1 MAELVRKKTSAL
13 PLLAAGSI
21 TGKEFFSVGYQGS
34 NYRVLLEELKTYIGV
49 SGGGGGSVDL
59 TSVLSD
65 VVPFA
70 DNSYTL
76 GADGN
81 HWKRVYVNDIDSDC
95 DLTLSP
101 GGNVLIPGSDLEV
114 GGSIYM
120 DGQLLSTR
128 AYVDGMLSGKASAD
142 ALSSLVGRVTTIE
155 EDYLQS
161 SHYDKLVELINGKV
175 GMGEIQGNY
184 LSLRDG
190 GIVSGDVDFRGEL
203 TIAGYIIGGSSSGL
217 TLKTNGENALVYNI
231 LTDAVKYALKSDI
244 PTTTDQIGE
253 GNNLYFTNQR
263 ALDATNGTYLPID
276 GIAKGAET
284 AGTAASA
291 GYANSAGQATND
303 SAGNKIVD
311 TYLKISDYNT
321 SIEDLATESWV
332 SQQGYAVASLMGV
345 LNITNAAGNTATFK
359 PYSNGPTS
367 LTINKS
373 FVGLSNV
380 ENTALST
387 WAGSANITTLGTITS
402 GIWNGAKID
411 QSHLD
416 LSGYVKDGASIN
428 SLGIT
433 SINTTTIRTQ
443 GDYIR
448 QSGSSEVWKLSTY
461 GSGNNPIFSKPLYV
475 QDGTSYNLLATQSWA
490 NSNFHPLTTVD
501 TAPTIS
507 SSNLVTSGGV
517 AKAVADLAES
527 ADGLYQRKGSYLTSS
542 STLASANLDNN
553 TITIAGTSVSLGGSI
568 TQNQLIA
575 NLGLKGLAFE
585 DSIDLS
591 GYQEKITSTHKLD
604 YGLISGTPT
613 LATVATSGSYND
625 LSNKPTIPSAITES
639 TVSGWGFTKNAGT
652 ITGIK
657 MNKVSIGTSGV
668 VDLGTVL
675 TSHQTIHSLTIKNS
689 DESYSLTYTPNSSS
703 LSITLGKSWV
713 GLGNVENTKL
723 STWAGSANITT
734 LGTIT
739 SGTWKGSKITN
750 AYLDK
755 STITVAGQ
763 EIPLGGVAP
772 AENLK
777 EPLGI
782 TALSSTVDNHG
793 TIIDDL
799 DARFSD
805 YLPKAGGIIDGTLY
819 VDGAGASIELKEGAI
834 KSNLSGIDS
843 WSIDDSGNGVFKSLK
858 VGSSSVI
865 HTGNISSYALAKDS
879 NGTVSLDGNIDI
891 FNADSSIIIKD
902 GAITSSTYGK
912 IKWSID
918 NEGDGVLKSLTVA
931 EKIEPSEYMGASIGA
946 ENKPFRRI
954 YAYRICEDGKFL
966 EDKYVQRDGTVLK
979 SQVMVSYHGK
989 WVLTHNIDIDAI
1001 LAYSPLYDAQQ
1012 KDKIVPIKHPDLST
1026 QPSILSQKFA
1036 GEYVYEQMRYVRGQG
1051 RDYVETIVEDS
1062 FYDKALIVD
1071 VTVACESNFG
1081 TVVDKDVTVYSYN
1094 RTIVAHNF
1102 DAGFNYWVRV
1112 VWTDNPVKKKNN
1124 YYYGGY

>member
-34 NYRVLLEELKTYIGV
+34 NYRVLLEELKTYVGV

-59 TSVLSD
+59 TSV
-65 VVPFA
+65 
-70 DNSYTL
+70 
-76 GADGN
+76 
-81 HWKRVYVNDIDSDC
+81 
-95 DLTLSP
+95 
-101 GGNVLIPGSDLEV
+101 
-114 GGSIYM
+114 
-120 DGQLLSTR
+120 
-128 AYVDGMLSGKASAD
+128 
-142 ALSSLVGRVTTIE
+142 LSSLVGRVTTIE

-217 TLKTNGENALVYNI
+217 TLKTNGENAPVYNI

-276 GIAKGAET
+276 GTAERAKT

-291 GYANSAGQATND
+291 GYADSAGQATND

-542 STLASANLDNN
+542 STLASANLDKN
-553 TITIAGTSVSLGGSI
+553 TITIAGTSIALGSSI

-575 NLGLKGLAFE
+575 NLGLKDLAFK

-591 GYQEKITSTHKLD
+591 GYQEKITPTNMLD
-604 YGLISGTPT
+604 YSLISDTPK
-613 LATVATSGSYND
+613 LATVATSGDYKD
-625 LSNKPTIPSAITES
+625 LLNKPTIPSAVTES
-639 TVSGWGFTKNAGT
+639 TVSGWGFTKNTGT

-657 MNKVSIGTSGV
+657 MNGASKGTSGV
-668 VDLGTVL
+668 VNLGTVITEVHNLSFTAGKPSIGSGLTYSPTSEAKTINIPTNTTHLTNDSGFL
-675 TSHQTIHSLTIKNS
+675 TSHQSIHSLTIKNS

-713 GLGNVENTKL
+713 GLGNVENKSSATIRGEITSSNVTDAL
-723 STWAGSANITT
+723 GYTPYNSANFTKAKIKST
-734 LGTIT
+734 LGISDWALAISKPTYTAAEVGALPSTTAIPNSDTIAAW
-739 SGTWKGSKITN
+739 GFI
-750 AYLDK
+750 L
-755 STITVAGQ
+755 
-763 EIPLGGVAP
+763 
-772 AENLK
+772 
-777 EPLGI
+777 EPVLNDRL
-782 TALSSTVDNHG
+782 A
-793 TIIDDL
+793 
-799 DARFSD
+799 D
-805 YLPKAGGIIDGTLY
+805 YLPLSGGTINGTLY

-879 NGTVSLDGNIDI
+879 NGTVSLDGNLDI

-946 ENKPFRRI
+946 ENKPFLSV
-954 YAYRICEDGKFL
+954 YAYRICEGHKFL
-966 EDKYVQRDGTVLK
+966 EDKYVQRNGTVLK

-989 WVLTHNIDIDAI
+989 WVLTHNIDVDAI

-1012 KDKIVPIKHPDLST
+1012 KDKVVPIKHPDLST
-1026 QPSILSQKFA
+1026 QPSILSQKFV
-1036 GEYVYEQMRYVRGQG
+1036 GEYVYEQMKYVRGQG
-1051 RDYVETIVEDS
+1051 RDYVETIVEDA

-1094 RTIVAHNF
+1094 RTIVARNF